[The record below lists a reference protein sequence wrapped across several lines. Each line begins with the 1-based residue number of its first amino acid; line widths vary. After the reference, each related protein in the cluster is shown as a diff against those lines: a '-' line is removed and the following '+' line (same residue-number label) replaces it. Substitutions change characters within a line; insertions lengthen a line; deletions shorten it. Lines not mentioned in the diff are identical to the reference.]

1 MANGDV
7 HKLGTLYIQDIKMLR
22 PTKPWYSITGDDN
35 IPTGGNIADYQN
47 INNGYTNLEIEDT
60 DPDDDYKLQW
70 VEVNDGSNKLLICD
84 RNLIVNITWDRL
96 NSFDF
101 CGAKGKGKNIT
112 IDGQRYELF
121 MLTGGIEYTAETE
134 TAASNEWDKYIG
146 NLGEF
151 SGLPTPQRQ
160 DLVNSS
166 SPTNFVT
173 AHNKIWNWAGC
184 FSWCQNANTAGD
196 SYRAMRGRVG
206 AREWEGYRSSDKS
219 LSIGWRPALR
229 VLNTAPQI
237 VPTSK
242 SFGELNKPQNI
253 SFSVSDPDGDTFDVI
268 VKIDE
273 VQKESYE
280 SQTGR
285 SYTFQMSKYWD
296 SLGLGNHTVAVIA
309 IDSKGDVKTV
319 AYTFKKINH
328 TPTVSPTTLNSG
340 DLKKPRDIEY
350 TISDSDDDDLTVV
363 VEIDNI
369 EKERYTAQRNG
380 ARTFQ
385 MSKYWPDL
393 KLGTHTVA
401 ITVTDS
407 WNEAA
412 TATYS
417 FTKTNGSAEAPTIT
431 SPLSGERRK
440 NSFYVEFTIGSDAEG
455 DTQTVRIQT
464 ADNIEMTKNLKEFTR
479 MEKKTDAGWIQATSA
494 SNEDIK
500 SVFRINVNG
509 MSGEK
514 YIRAVSTD
522 TGSGMDTNSSVIHVR
537 IGTVLE
543 VQMRPQDTDER
554 IERTVVLL
562 DLTADEKIT
571 KEIWVTNNANDD
583 SPSWETYTPDSA
595 GNHTFK
601 NAEKT
606 ADKWAVA
613 VKVKITANNSTEEIS
628 LRAIGMGVL

>member
-1 MANGDV
+1 MANGTI
-7 HKLGTLYIQDIKMLR
+7 HKLGTLYVANAKKAR
-22 PTKPWYSITGDDN
+22 PTKPWQDTNGSAPDTGNLLDY
-35 IPTGGNIADYQN
+35 GNGSNAI
-47 INNGYTNLEIEDT
+47 EIKDT
-60 DPDDDYKLQW
+60 DSNDAYKLQW
-70 VEVNDGSNKLLICD
+70 VEVNDGSDKILICD
-84 RNLIVNITWDRL
+84 RNLLMDIQWGRL
-96 NSFDF
+96 NALGF
-101 CGAKGKGKNIT
+101 CGAKGSGKKIT
-112 IDGQRYELF
+112 IDGQQYELF
-121 MLTGGIEYTAETE
+121 MLTGGASSSAQSEIT
-134 TAASNEWDKYIG
+134 ASNEWDKYIG
-146 NLGEF
+146 NLGKF
-151 SGLPTPQRQ
+151 SGLPTPQSQ
-160 DLVNSS
+160 DLQNSS
-166 SPTNFVT
+166 SSANFTT
-173 AHNKIWNWAGC
+173 AHNRIWNWAGC
-184 FSWCQNANTAGD
+184 YSWCQNTTTNGS
-196 SYRAMRGRVG
+196 SYRAWRGYFG
-206 AREWEGYRSSDKS
+206 ARYWNNSYSDNYDGG
-219 LSIGWRPALR
+219 IGWRPALR
-229 VLNTAPQI
+229 VLNAAPRI
-237 VPTSK
+237 TPASK
-242 SFGELNKPQNI
+242 SYGELNKPQNI

-309 IDSKGDVKTV
+309 IDSKGDAKTV
-319 AYTFKKINH
+319 AYTFRKINH
-328 TPTVSPTTLNSG
+328 APTVSPTTLNSG
-340 DLKKPRDIEY
+340 DLKKPRNIEY

-363 VEIDNI
+363 VKIDNT

-455 DTQTVRIQT
+455 DTQTVRIQA

-479 MEKKTDAGWIQATSA
+479 MEKKTDAGWIQVTSA
-494 SNEDIK
+494 SNEDVK
-500 SVFRINVNG
+500 SAFRINVNG

-514 YIRAVSTD
+514 YIRVVSTD

-543 VQMRPQDTDER
+543 VQMRPQDTSKR
-554 IERTVVLL
+554 IEKTIVLL

-595 GNHTFK
+595 GNHTFE
-601 NAEKT
+601 NIEKT

>member
-1 MANGDV
+1 MANGTI
-7 HKLGTLYIQDIKMLR
+7 HKLGTLYVAGTKRVR
-22 PTKPWYSITGDDN
+22 PTKPWYDTNGSASSTG
-35 IPTGGNIADYQN
+35 
-47 INNGYTNLEIEDT
+47 NLLNYGKSLSDAIEIKST
-60 DPDDDYKLQW
+60 DSSDAYKLQW
-70 VEVNDGSNKLLICD
+70 VEVNDGSDKLLICD
-84 RNLIVNITWDRL
+84 RNLLCNITWDRL
-96 NSFDF
+96 NDLGF
-101 CGAKGKGKNIT
+101 CGAKGKGKTIT
-112 IDGQRYELF
+112 IDGQQYELF
-121 MLTGGIEYTAETE
+121 MLTGGTSSSVQTE
-134 TAASNEWDKYIG
+134 TVASNEWDKYIG
-146 NLGEF
+146 NLGKF
-151 SGLPTPQRQ
+151 SGLPTPQSQ
-160 DLVNSS
+160 DFPHNSS
-166 SPTNFVT
+166 SASFTT

-184 FSWCQNANTAGD
+184 NSWCQNAID
-196 SYRAMRGRVG
+196 DSSSYRAYRGYYG
-206 AREWEGYRSSDKS
+206 ARYWLHCNTYDSFNN
-219 LSIGWRPALR
+219 LGWRPALR
-229 VLNTAPQI
+229 VLNAAPQI
-237 VPTSK
+237 TPASK
-242 SFGELNKPQNI
+242 SFGDLNKPQNI
-253 SFSVSDPDGDTFDVI
+253 SFSVSDPDGDTFNVI

-273 VQKESYE
+273 VQKELYE
-280 SQTGR
+280 NQTGR
-285 SYTFQMSKYWD
+285 SY
-296 SLGLGNHTVAVIA
+296 
-309 IDSKGDVKTV
+309 
-319 AYTFKKINH
+319 
-328 TPTVSPTTLNSG
+328 
-340 DLKKPRDIEY
+340 
-350 TISDSDDDDLTVV
+350 
-363 VEIDNI
+363 
-369 EKERYTAQRNG
+369 
-380 ARTFQ
+380 TFQ

-479 MEKKTDAGWIQATSA
+479 MEKKTDAGWIQVTSA
-494 SNEDIK
+494 SNEDVK
-500 SVFRINVNG
+500 STFRINVNG

-514 YIRAVSTD
+514 YIRVVSTD

-543 VQMRPQDTDER
+543 VQMRPQDTSKR
-554 IERTVVLL
+554 IEKTVVLL

-595 GNHTFK
+595 GNHTFE
-601 NAEKT
+601 NIEKT

>member
-1 MANGDV
+1 MANGTI
-7 HKLGTLYIQDIKMLR
+7 HKLGTLYVANAKKAR
-22 PTKPWYSITGDDN
+22 PTKPWQDTNGSAPDTGNLLDY
-35 IPTGGNIADYQN
+35 GNGSNAI
-47 INNGYTNLEIEDT
+47 EIKDT
-60 DPDDDYKLQW
+60 DSNDAYKLQW
-70 VEVNDGSNKLLICD
+70 VEVNDGSDKILICD
-84 RNLIVNITWDRL
+84 RNLLMDIQWDRL
-96 NSFDF
+96 NALGF
-101 CGAKGKGKNIT
+101 CGAKGSGKKIT
-112 IDGQRYELF
+112 IDGQQYELF
-121 MLTGGIEYTAETE
+121 MLTGGASSSAQSET
-134 TAASNEWDKYIG
+134 TASNEWDKYIG
-146 NLGEF
+146 NLGKF
-151 SGLPTPQRQ
+151 SGLPTPQSQ
-160 DLVNSS
+160 DLQNSS
-166 SPTNFVT
+166 SSANFTT
-173 AHNKIWNWAGC
+173 AHNRIWNWAGC
-184 FSWCQNANTAGD
+184 YSWCQNTTTNGS
-196 SYRAMRGRVG
+196 SYRAWRGYFG
-206 AREWEGYRSSDKS
+206 ARYWNNSYSDNYDGG
-219 LSIGWRPALR
+219 IGWRPALR
-229 VLNTAPQI
+229 VLNAAPKI
-237 VPTSK
+237 TPASK
-242 SFGELNKPQNI
+242 SYGELNKPQNI

-285 SYTFQMSKYWD
+285 SYTFQMSEYWD

-309 IDSKGDVKTV
+309 IDSKGDAKTV
-319 AYTFKKINH
+319 AYTFRKINH
-328 TPTVSPTTLNSG
+328 APTVSPTTLNSG

-363 VEIDNI
+363 VKIDNA

-417 FTKTNGSAEAPTIT
+417 CTKTNESAEAPTIT

-479 MEKKTDAGWIQATSA
+479 MEKKTDAGWIQVTSA
-494 SNEDIK
+494 SNEDVK
-500 SVFRINVNG
+500 SAFRINVNG

-514 YIRAVSTD
+514 YIRVVSTD

-543 VQMRPQDTDER
+543 AQMRPQDTSKR
-554 IERTVVLL
+554 IEKAVVLL

-595 GNHTFK
+595 GNHTFE
-601 NAEKT
+601 NIEKS

>member
-1 MANGDV
+1 MANGTI
-7 HKLGTLYIQDIKMLR
+7 HKLGTLYVAGTKRVR
-22 PTKPWYSITGDDN
+22 PTKPWYDTNGSASSTGN
-35 IPTGGNIADYQN
+35 LLNYGNSSSDAI
-47 INNGYTNLEIEDT
+47 EIKST
-60 DPDDDYKLQW
+60 DSSDAYKLQW
-70 VEVNDGSNKLLICD
+70 VEINDGSDKLLICD
-84 RNLIVNITWDRL
+84 RNLLYDITWDRL
-96 NSFDF
+96 NALGF
-101 CGAKGKGKNIT
+101 CGAKGKGKTIT
-112 IDGQRYELF
+112 IDGQQYELF
-121 MLTGGIEYTAETE
+121 MLTGGKNGNVQSET
-134 TAASNEWDKYIG
+134 TASNEWDKYIG
-146 NLGEF
+146 NLGKF
-151 SGLPTPQRQ
+151 SGLPTPQSQ
-160 DLVNSS
+160 DLQNSS
-166 SPTNFVT
+166 SSANFTT

-184 FSWCQNANTAGD
+184 YSLCQNVTDD
-196 SYRAMRGRVG
+196 SSLYRAFRGCDG
-206 AREWEGYRSSDKS
+206 ARCWNASYSNYS
-219 LSIGWRPALR
+219 LHSVGWRPALR
-229 VLNTAPQI
+229 VLNSAPQI

-253 SFSVSDPDGDTFDVI
+253 SFSVSDPDGDTFKVI

-273 VQKESYE
+273 VQKELYE
-280 SQTGR
+280 NQTGR

-296 SLGLGNHTVAVIA
+296 YLGLGNHTVAVVVV
-309 IDSKGDVKTV
+309 DSKGDVKTV

-328 TPTVSPTTLNSG
+328 APTVSPTTLNSG
-340 DLKKPRDIEY
+340 DLKKPRDIVY

-363 VEIDNI
+363 VKIDNV

-479 MEKKTDAGWIQATSA
+479 MEKKTDAGWIQVTSA
-494 SNEDIK
+494 SNEDVK
-500 SVFRINVNG
+500 SAFRINVNG

-543 VQMRPQDTDER
+543 VQMRPQDTSKR
-554 IERTVVLL
+554 IEKTVVLL

-595 GNHTFK
+595 GNHTFE
-601 NAEKT
+601 NIEKT

>member
-1 MANGDV
+1 M
-7 HKLGTLYIQDIKMLR
+7 
-22 PTKPWYSITGDDN
+22 
-35 IPTGGNIADYQN
+35 
-47 INNGYTNLEIEDT
+47 
-60 DPDDDYKLQW
+60 
-70 VEVNDGSNKLLICD
+70 
-84 RNLIVNITWDRL
+84 
-96 NSFDF
+96 
-101 CGAKGKGKNIT
+101 
-112 IDGQRYELF
+112 
-121 MLTGGIEYTAETE
+121 
-134 TAASNEWDKYIG
+134 
-146 NLGEF
+146 
-151 SGLPTPQRQ
+151 
-160 DLVNSS
+160 
-166 SPTNFVT
+166 
-173 AHNKIWNWAGC
+173 
-184 FSWCQNANTAGD
+184 
-196 SYRAMRGRVG
+196 
-206 AREWEGYRSSDKS
+206 
-219 LSIGWRPALR
+219 
-229 VLNTAPQI
+229 
-237 VPTSK
+237 
-242 SFGELNKPQNI
+242 
-253 SFSVSDPDGDTFDVI
+253 SDPDGDTFDVI

-285 SYTFQMSKYWD
+285 SYTFQMSEYWD

-309 IDSKGDVKTV
+309 IDSKGDAKTV
-319 AYTFKKINH
+319 AYTFRKINH
-328 TPTVSPTTLNSG
+328 APTVSPTTLNSG

-363 VEIDNI
+363 VKIDNT

-479 MEKKTDAGWIQATSA
+479 MEKKTDAGWIQVTSA
-494 SNEDIK
+494 SNEDVK
-500 SVFRINVNG
+500 STFRINVNG

-522 TGSGMDTNSSVIHVR
+522 TGAGMDTNSSVIHVR

-543 VQMRPQDTDER
+543 AQMRPQETSKR
-554 IERTVVLL
+554 IEKTVVLL

-595 GNHTFK
+595 GNHTFE
-601 NAEKT
+601 NIEKT

>member
-1 MANGDV
+1 MANGTI
-7 HKLGTLYIQDIKMLR
+7 HKLGTLYVAGTKRVR
-22 PTKPWYSITGDDN
+22 PTKPWYDTNGSASSTG
-35 IPTGGNIADYQN
+35 
-47 INNGYTNLEIEDT
+47 NLLNYGKSLSDAIEIKST
-60 DPDDDYKLQW
+60 DSSDAYKLQW
-70 VEVNDGSNKLLICD
+70 VEVNDGSDKLLICD
-84 RNLIVNITWDRL
+84 RNLLCNITWDRL
-96 NSFDF
+96 NDLGF
-101 CGAKGKGKNIT
+101 CGAKGKGKTIT
-112 IDGQRYELF
+112 IDGQQYELF
-121 MLTGGIEYTAETE
+121 MLTGGTSSSVQTE
-134 TAASNEWDKYIG
+134 TVASNEWDKYIG
-146 NLGEF
+146 NLGKF
-151 SGLPTPQRQ
+151 SGLPTPQSQ
-160 DLVNSS
+160 DFPHNSS
-166 SPTNFVT
+166 SASFTT

-184 FSWCQNANTAGD
+184 NSWCQNAID
-196 SYRAMRGRVG
+196 DSSSYRAYRGYYG
-206 AREWEGYRSSDKS
+206 ARYWFHCNTYDSFNN
-219 LSIGWRPALR
+219 LGWRPALR
-229 VLNTAPQI
+229 VLNAAPQI
-237 VPTSK
+237 TPASK
-242 SFGELNKPQNI
+242 SFGDLNKPQNI

-328 TPTVSPTTLNSG
+328 APTVSPITLNSG
-340 DLKKPRDIEY
+340 DLKKPRDIVY

-363 VEIDNI
+363 VKIDNT

-479 MEKKTDAGWIQATSA
+479 MEKKTDAGWIQVTSA
-494 SNEDIK
+494 SNEDVK
-500 SVFRINVNG
+500 SAFRINVNG

-514 YIRAVSTD
+514 YIRVVSTD

-543 VQMRPQDTDER
+543 VQMRPQDTSKR
-554 IERTVVLL
+554 IEKTVVLL

-595 GNHTFK
+595 GNHTFE
-601 NAEKT
+601 NIEKT

>member
-1 MANGDV
+1 MANGTI
-7 HKLGTLYIQDIKMLR
+7 HKLGTLYVANAKKAR
-22 PTKPWYSITGDDN
+22 PTKPWQDTNGSAPDTGNLLDY
-35 IPTGGNIADYQN
+35 GNGSNAI
-47 INNGYTNLEIEDT
+47 EIKDT
-60 DPDDDYKLQW
+60 DSNDAYKLQW
-70 VEVNDGSNKLLICD
+70 VEVNDGSDKILICD
-84 RNLIVNITWDRL
+84 RNLLMDIQWDRL
-96 NSFDF
+96 NALGF
-101 CGAKGKGKNIT
+101 CGAKGSGKKIT
-112 IDGQRYELF
+112 IDGQQYELF
-121 MLTGGIEYTAETE
+121 MLTGGASSSAQSET
-134 TAASNEWDKYIG
+134 TASNEWDKYIG
-146 NLGEF
+146 NLGKF
-151 SGLPTPQRQ
+151 SGLPTPQSQ
-160 DLVNSS
+160 DLQNSS
-166 SPTNFVT
+166 SSANFTT
-173 AHNKIWNWAGC
+173 AHNRIWNWAGC
-184 FSWCQNANTAGD
+184 YSWCQNTTTNGS
-196 SYRAMRGRVG
+196 SYRAWRGYFG
-206 AREWEGYRSSDKS
+206 ARYWNNSYSDNYDGG
-219 LSIGWRPALR
+219 IGWRPALR
-229 VLNTAPQI
+229 VLNAAPRI
-237 VPTSK
+237 TPASK
-242 SFGELNKPQNI
+242 SYGELNKPQNI

-309 IDSKGDVKTV
+309 IDSKGDAKTV
-319 AYTFKKINH
+319 AYTFRKINH
-328 TPTVSPTTLNSG
+328 APTVSPTTLNSG

-363 VEIDNI
+363 VKIDNT

-479 MEKKTDAGWIQATSA
+479 MEKKTDAGWIQVTSA
-494 SNEDIK
+494 SNEDVK
-500 SVFRINVNG
+500 SAFRINVNG

-514 YIRAVSTD
+514 YIRVVSTD

-543 VQMRPQDTDER
+543 VQMRPQDTSKR
-554 IERTVVLL
+554 IEKTIVLL

-595 GNHTFK
+595 GNHTFE
-601 NAEKT
+601 NIEKT

>member
-1 MANGDV
+1 MANGTI
-7 HKLGTLYIQDIKMLR
+7 HKLGTLYVANAKKAR
-22 PTKPWYSITGDDN
+22 PTKPWQDTNGSAPDTGNLLDY
-35 IPTGGNIADYQN
+35 GNGSNAI
-47 INNGYTNLEIEDT
+47 EIKDT
-60 DPDDDYKLQW
+60 DSNDAYKLQW
-70 VEVNDGSNKLLICD
+70 VEVNDGSDKILICD
-84 RNLIVNITWDRL
+84 RNLLMDIQWDRL
-96 NSFDF
+96 NALGF
-101 CGAKGKGKNIT
+101 CGAKGSGKKIT
-112 IDGQRYELF
+112 IDGQQYELF
-121 MLTGGIEYTAETE
+121 MLTGGASSSAQSET
-134 TAASNEWDKYIG
+134 TASNEWDKYIG
-146 NLGEF
+146 NLGKF
-151 SGLPTPQRQ
+151 SGLPTPQSQ
-160 DLVNSS
+160 DLQNSS
-166 SPTNFVT
+166 SSANFTT
-173 AHNKIWNWAGC
+173 AHNRIWNWAGC
-184 FSWCQNANTAGD
+184 YSWCQNTTTNGS
-196 SYRAMRGRVG
+196 SYRAWRGYFG
-206 AREWEGYRSSDKS
+206 ARYWNNSYSDNYDGG
-219 LSIGWRPALR
+219 IGWRPALR
-229 VLNTAPQI
+229 VLNAAPRI
-237 VPTSK
+237 TPASK
-242 SFGELNKPQNI
+242 SYGELNKPQNI

-309 IDSKGDVKTV
+309 IDSKGDAKTV
-319 AYTFKKINH
+319 AYTFRKINH
-328 TPTVSPTTLNSG
+328 APTVSPTTLNSG

-363 VEIDNI
+363 VKIDNT

-479 MEKKTDAGWIQATSA
+479 MEKKTDTGWIQVTSA
-494 SNEDIK
+494 SNEDVK
-500 SVFRINVNG
+500 SAFRINVNG

-543 VQMRPQDTDER
+543 VQMRPQDTSKR
-554 IERTVVLL
+554 IEKTVVLL

-595 GNHTFK
+595 GNHTFE
-601 NAEKT
+601 NIEKT

>member
-1 MANGDV
+1 MANGTI
-7 HKLGTLYIQDIKMLR
+7 HKLGTLYVANAKKAR
-22 PTKPWYSITGDDN
+22 PTKPWQDTNGSAPDTGNLLDY
-35 IPTGGNIADYQN
+35 GNGSNAI
-47 INNGYTNLEIEDT
+47 EIKDT
-60 DPDDDYKLQW
+60 DSNDAYKLQW
-70 VEVNDGSNKLLICD
+70 VEVNDGSDKILICD
-84 RNLIVNITWDRL
+84 RNLLMDIQWDRL
-96 NSFDF
+96 NALGF
-101 CGAKGKGKNIT
+101 CGAKGSGKKIT
-112 IDGQRYELF
+112 IDGQQYELF
-121 MLTGGIEYTAETE
+121 MLTGGASSSAQSEIT
-134 TAASNEWDKYIG
+134 ASNEWDKYIG
-146 NLGEF
+146 NLGKF
-151 SGLPTPQRQ
+151 SGLPTPQSQ
-160 DLVNSS
+160 DLQNSS
-166 SPTNFVT
+166 SSANFTT
-173 AHNKIWNWAGC
+173 AHNRIWNWAGC
-184 FSWCQNANTAGD
+184 YSWCQNTTTNGS
-196 SYRAMRGRVG
+196 SYRAWRGYFG
-206 AREWEGYRSSDKS
+206 ARYWNNSYSDNYDGG
-219 LSIGWRPALR
+219 IGWRPALR
-229 VLNTAPQI
+229 VLNAAPRI
-237 VPTSK
+237 TPASK
-242 SFGELNKPQNI
+242 SYGELNKPQNI

-309 IDSKGDVKTV
+309 IDSKGDAKTV
-319 AYTFKKINH
+319 AYTFRKINH
-328 TPTVSPTTLNSG
+328 APTVSPTTLNSG
-340 DLKKPRDIEY
+340 DLKKPRNIEY

-363 VEIDNI
+363 VKIDNT

-455 DTQTVRIQT
+455 DTQTVRIQA

-479 MEKKTDAGWIQATSA
+479 MEKKTDAGWIQVTSA
-494 SNEDIK
+494 SNEDVK
-500 SVFRINVNG
+500 SAFRINVNG

-514 YIRAVSTD
+514 YIRVVSTD

-543 VQMRPQDTDER
+543 VQMRPQDTSKR
-554 IERTVVLL
+554 IEKTIVLL

-595 GNHTFK
+595 GNHTFE
-601 NAEKT
+601 NIEKT